1 MFLYYLRLAARSAL
15 ATPGPTLLTIAAIA
29 LGVAVPTA
37 LLSVRQ
43 VMAQDP
49 IPGKSDRLYNVR
61 VDNWELGNQFFGV
74 AEGEPP
80 KHIAYRDMRGLMASD
95 LPRHRTGVATARA
108 FVFPE
113 SETIRPY
120 PALIRLCH
128 ADFFA
133 MFEAPFRY
141 GGGWNRAADDD
152 PARVV
157 VLSEASNRKLF
168 GGRDSVGE
176 KVRLGS
182 ESFTIVGVLDH
193 WRPTPQYYDIINNAT
208 GEVRDFFVPFDTI
221 RSEGIGL
228 TQIGDT
234 DGWGT
239 FPQNDY
245 LAILDAA
252 EFNWIQYWVEL
263 DPERVAAYRDFTD
276 DYARSQKAIG
286 RFPKPLNNRVTPLM
300 EWMRIA
306 QVLPP
311 AVNGLVILAVLFLVV
326 CCLNLTG
333 LLLGKFL
340 AKAGV
345 LGVHRALGA
354 PRSAIFLQR
363 LFECELVGLA
373 GGLVG
378 LGLAALALQWIEKLA
393 PGGPVPAGLFAASGY
408 TFVVALALALAA
420 GLLSGLYPA
429 WRACRI
435 PPAMQLKLQ

>member
-1 MFLYYLRLAARSAL
+1 MISYSVRLAFKSVLRTPALSAF
-15 ATPGPTLLTIAAIA
+15 TVVGISI
-29 LGVAVPTA
+29 GVAVPTA
-37 LLSVRQ
+37 VISIHHVFARN
-43 VMAQDP
+43 P
-49 IPGKSDRLYNVR
+49 IPHKSDVLYNVR
-61 VDNWELGNQFFGV
+61 VDSWDPNSEFFDIQPGD
-74 AEGEPP
+74 PP
-80 KHIAYRDMRGLMASD
+80 KHITYRDMRGLMASD
-95 LPRHRTGVATARA
+95 VPRYETGVATAVI

-113 SETIRPY
+113 DERLQPY
-120 PALIRLCH
+120 RGTVRLCH
-128 ADFFA
+128 ADFFP
-133 MFEAPFRY
+133 MFDVPFAY
-141 GGGWNRAADDD
+141 GGPWSRDVDATLEH
-152 PARVV
+152 VI
-157 VLSEASNRKLF
+157 VLSKDSNEKLF

-176 KVRLGS
+176 TVRLGTQV
-182 ESFTIVGVLDH
+182 FTVVGVLDDF
-193 WRPTPQYYDIINNAT
+193 RPTPQYYDIINNAF
-208 GEVRDFFVPFDTI
+208 GMPRNFFLPFDFVRDQALDLA
-221 RSEGIGL
+221 RS
-228 TQIGDT
+228 GDT
-234 DGWGT
+234 DAWGDYDR
-239 FPQNDY
+239 NDP
-245 LAILDAA
+245 DAFFDA
-252 EFNWIQYWVEL
+252 SEVTWIQYWVEL

-393 PGGPVPAGLFAASGY
+393 PGAPITAGMFAANGY
-408 TFVVALALALAA
+408 TFVVAFALALLA
-420 GLLSGLYPA
+420 GMLSGLYPA

-435 PPAMQLKLQ
+435 PPALQLKLQ